1 MNIHLRSM
9 MKQSPI
15 RYRFHLHLLLF
26 LPAVMKP
33 QDAPGTTFKKHMDI
47 AHGLLS
53 EDDYLLTEILFNPHT
68 PEQVSQIQEQLDILL
83 DIIKRKDT
91 DKMKAYLTRLR
102 ENIR

>member
-1 MNIHLRSM
+1 MNIHLEYDETIAYSL
-9 MKQSPI
+9 SIP
-15 RYRFHLHLLLF
+15 FASTLVF
-26 LPAVMKP
+26 AAVMKP